1 MTYALECKK
10 INKTF
15 GGLNALTDINLQVTE
30 GEILG
35 IIGPNGAGKTT
46 LFNIISGALPP
57 TKGEVFFKG
66 RGLSGMGAPKICRL
80 GIARTY
86 QLVRPFHSLTA
97 LENVLVGLCFG
108 RSDPP
113 PREARVAE
121 AMGILEFMGL
131 GGKENKASGSLTLV
145 EKKHLEIAR
154 ALATTPDILLLDE
167 VVSGLTP
174 TEMTRTIDTIRQI
187 QTRGVT
193 VIMIEHVLRVVMELC
208 KRIVVLNYGAQIADG
223 SPRDVVSDPEVIAAY
238 LGKLESDDKNG
249 QETWDD

>member
-1 MTYALECKK
+1 MAYALECKDICK
-10 INKTF
+10 SF
-15 GGLNALTDINLQVTE
+15 GGLNALTDINLQVAE

-46 LFNIISGALPP
+46 LFNIISGAMPP

-66 RGLSGMGAPKICRL
+66 QGLSGMGAPKVCRL

-108 RSDPP
+108 QSDPP

-121 AMGILEFMGL
+121 ALSILELMGL
-131 GGKENKASGSLTLV
+131 GGKANKAAGSFTLV

-154 ALATTPDILLLDE
+154 ALATAPDILLLDE

-174 TEMTRTIDTIRQI
+174 TEMARTIDTIRQI

-208 KRIVVLNYGAQIADG
+208 KRIVVLNYGVQIAEG
-223 SPRDVVSDPEVIAAY
+223 SPREVVSDPKVVVAY
-238 LGKLESDDKNG
+238 LGKFEAGDKTG
-249 QETWDD
+249 QEAFDA